1 MVENPIDDDAH
12 LPAVGFADEFQ
23 EQPVGCTPAPSGRI
37 GGIFGGEQSGI
48 AGGIRT
54 EMTVDMMV
62 SRRAIFVE
70 RRGVEDRIEV
80 QGIDAQIFQVIESV
94 ENALKVASVAAELG
108 VVVEVF
114 SAGLLPRLE
123 CVPVGSPG

>member
-1 MVENPIDDDAH
+1 
-12 LPAVGFADEFQ
+12 
-23 EQPVGCTPAPSGRI
+23 
-37 GGIFGGEQSGI
+37 
-48 AGGIRT
+48 
-54 EMTVDMMV
+54 MTVDVMV

-80 QGIDAQIFQVIESV
+80 QRVDAQILEVIEPV

-114 SAGLLPRLE
+114 SAGLFPRLE
-123 CVPVGSPG
+123 CVPV

>member
-23 EQPVGCTPAPSGRI
+23 EQPVGRTPAPGGRI
-37 GGIFGGEQSGI
+37 GGIFGREQGGI

-54 EMTVDMMV
+54 EMTVDVMV

-70 RRGVEDRIEV
+70 RRGVEDRIEI
-80 QGIDAQIFQVIESV
+80 QGIDAQIFQVIEPV
-94 ENALKVASVAAELG
+94 ENALEIASVSAELG